1 MVVLLLFHNELREYF
16 SKIIIFTLIINK
28 VKMSLSSAS
37 SYSVAGTA
45 IKQHGVLTFVAGQT
59 ATVPCASIVATDKVV
74 LRVATITARANPDL
88 GLDNQFTVAITAGT
102 GFTAVGLDAT
112 YAGTVEYCVLA
123 CGLPAVNVASA

>member
-1 MVVLLLFHNELREYF
+1 
-16 SKIIIFTLIINK
+16 
-28 VKMSLSSAS
+28 MSLSSAS

-59 ATVPCASIVATDKVV
+59 ATVPCASILATDKVV
-74 LRVATITARANPDL
+74 LRVATITARTDPDV

-102 GFTAVGLDAT
+102 GFTAVGLDVA
-112 YAGTVEYCVLA
+112 YAGTVEYTVLA